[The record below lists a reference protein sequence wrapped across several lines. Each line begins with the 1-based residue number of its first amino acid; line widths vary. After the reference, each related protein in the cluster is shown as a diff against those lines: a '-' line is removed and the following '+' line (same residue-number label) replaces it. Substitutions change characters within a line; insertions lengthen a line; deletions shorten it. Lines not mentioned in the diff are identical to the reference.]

1 MVRSGS
7 DPLRAGGQRSEV
19 GRLRDGN
26 QRGSTEGFHGGP
38 HQALP
43 SGEQVTTQNGL
54 TDKDLLE
61 LEALKLQGLRDLETQ
76 PLRDMLKRKE
86 GASGGSGS
94 FQSVVGDGVAVAQSH
109 LLTPRGIPQTPAS
122 GMQMGQQGTVWQG
135 RSTGPCGAGGLPPHD
150 PLGQGGAPAA
160 AVPMMGEPLTRWW
173 ALVRGAATE
182 ASAQWTAST
191 PLEMLRL
198 KVGSAWAV
206 KVTAHGATCS
216 HYALGRDL
224 CALLCRYQ
232 PGGVHRKTMLLKD
245 IAENR
250 LSANR

>member
-1 MVRSGS
+1 MVTSGS

-26 QRGSTEGFHGGP
+26 QRGSTEGFHGGSQ
-38 HQALP
+38 QALP

-109 LLTPRGIPQTPAS
+109 LLTPLEYHRHRPQACKWAS
-122 GMQMGQQGTVWQG
+122 KGLCG
-135 RSTGPCGAGGLPPHD
+135 REGLQD
-150 PLGQGGAPAA
+150 R
-160 AVPMMGEPLTRWW
+160 VV
-173 ALVRGAATE
+173 LVDFLLMILLVKE
-182 ASAQWTAST
+182 VLLQ
-191 PLEMLRL
+191 RL
-198 KVGSAWAV
+198 F
-206 KVTAHGATCS
+206 
-216 HYALGRDL
+216 
-224 CALLCRYQ
+224 Q
-232 PGGVHRKTMLLKD
+232 
-245 IAENR
+245 
-250 LSANR
+250 

>member
-94 FQSVVGDGVAVAQSH
+94 FQSVVGDGGSSGSEPSSHATWNTTDTGLRYANGPARDCVAGKVY
-109 LLTPRGIPQTPAS
+109 R
-122 GMQMGQQGTVWQG
+122 TVW
-135 RSTGPCGAGGLPPHD
+135 C
-150 PLGQGGAPAA
+150 
-160 AVPMMGEPLTRWW
+160 WW
-173 ALVRGAATE
+173 T
-182 ASAQWTAST
+182 SS
-191 PLEMLRL
+191 
-198 KVGSAWAV
+198 S
-206 KVTAHGATCS
+206 
-216 HYALGRDL
+216 
-224 CALLCRYQ
+224 
-232 PGGVHRKTMLLKD
+232 
-245 IAENR
+245 
-250 LSANR
+250 